1 VRFAWIEARDFRNH
15 RDTALEV
22 PAGLVAVV
30 GPNGHGKTN
39 LLEALYYLCALE
51 SPRVHSDL
59 PLIRTGA
66 SSAYLRGEVVT
77 ETGRFLIEV
86 EVRPSGQNRVQVNRA
101 VVRRKRD
108 LRTSI
113 RAVFSGP
120 EDLAVIQGEPDQRR
134 RFMDEAVKVL
144 WPAHEPALTAYDR
157 ALRQRNRL
165 LKDWEGGGTP
175 PGLAAWDAELVNAG
189 ATVTEARRA
198 AIERIRQRAAFE
210 FGTLAADP
218 NEALTV
224 RYRPSVP
231 DPTGPADRGDHAD
244 PADGVQPTFPR
255 LADEPEAATSTA
267 ARFRARLAERRPDEL
282 IRRTTLVGPHRDDL
296 GLEVQGMTA
305 RGFASHGEAWGAAL
319 SLRLALDSSVAEE
332 LGEAPV
338 GFLDDPF
345 SPFDPERRRRVAG
358 SLEGRGQLFVAVP
371 DEAQVPSGA
380 AVWRVKEGRVAPE

>member
-1 VRFAWIEARDFRNH
+1 
-15 RDTALEV
+15 
-22 PAGLVAVV
+22 V

-39 LLEALYYLCALE
+39 LLEGLYYLCALE

-59 PLIRTGA
+59 PLIRLGA
-66 SSAYLRGEVVT
+66 ISAYLRGEVIT
-77 ETGRFLIEV
+77 ETGRFLVEV
-86 EVRPSGQNRVQVNRA
+86 EVRPSGQNRVQVNRTA
-101 VVRRKRD
+101 IRRKRD
-108 LRTSI
+108 LRASV
-113 RAVFSGP
+113 RAVFCGP
-120 EDLAVIQGEPDQRR
+120 EDLAVIQGEPDHRR
-134 RFMDEAVKVL
+134 RFMDEALKAL
-144 WPAHEPALTAYDR
+144 WPAREPVLTAYDR

-165 LKDWEGGGTP
+165 LKDWEGGGEP
-175 PGLAAWDAELVNAG
+175 PGLAAWDAELVEAG
-189 ATVTEARRA
+189 SAVTEARRA
-198 AIERIRQRAAFE
+198 AVERVRPRAASE

-218 NEALTV
+218 NEALSV

-231 DPTGPADRGDHAD
+231 EPPDRADPPDPGEDDPTAPPLFGEDPHA
-244 PADGVQPTFPR
+244 A
-255 LADEPEAATSTA
+255 STA
-267 ARFRARLAERRPDEL
+267 ARFRTRLAERRQDEL

-296 GLEVQGMTA
+296 ALEVQGMTA
-305 RGFASHGEAWGAAL
+305 RGIASHGEAWGAAL

-332 LGEAPV
+332 LGEAPI